1 MKFYV
6 QKSDLLT
13 VMQKVIKIVPARP
26 TLQVLSNICI
36 SVKGSVLAMRAADLD
51 LSMSARTEVKSSGQ
65 DRDFIINAKK
75 LFDIC
80 KELPEKEILF
90 NAEKS
95 GFVQISTGVDEFKLP
110 IQTADEYPEIP
121 SFEER
126 ASFSLNAKLLDD
138 MASRVRFAVSR
149 DTTRVALKG
158 VLMELE
164 QGSLKMVATDGHKL
178 GFCKETGLP
187 VTTKKKISIIV
198 PPKAL
203 DQLPNIMDPAGGDV
217 SVKLGET
224 YIEFTVNTTVLT
236 SKLIEGEYPNYEQV
250 IPQTNT
256 KKAVIKR
263 DELFSSL
270 RRISVISNSRTRQ
283 IRFAFEKN
291 SLTVSTSDR
300 DFNGEGK
307 SSLPIIYD
315 TDPIAIGFN
324 VDFFIEILR
333 LIDDEDIVINMNT
346 PLSAVLVL
354 PADKK
359 KSEKMLFLIMPLR
372 LLDEGNE

>member
-1 MKFYV
+1 MRN
-6 QKSDLLT
+6 LL
-13 VMQKVIKIVPARP
+13 
-26 TLQVLSNICI
+26 
-36 SVKGSVLAMRAADLD
+36 
-51 LSMSARTEVKSSGQ
+51 
-65 DRDFIINAKK
+65 
-75 LFDIC
+75 
-80 KELPEKEILF
+80 
-90 NAEKS
+90 
-95 GFVQISTGVDEFKLP
+95 
-110 IQTADEYPEIP
+110 
-121 SFEER
+121 
-126 ASFSLNAKLLDD
+126 SLLLKLLDD